1 MPKQSAR
8 NCGYGGIAQL
18 ARATG
23 SYPVGRGFKSN
34 FRYQW
39 PVGQEVKTR
48 PFHGCNSSS
57 NLLRVTKNPVRKRRI
72 FSYSLFTIHYSLFTF
87 AFSRTGFSECKR

>member
-34 FRYQW
+34 FRYQR
-39 PVGQEVKTR
+39 PVGQGAKTP
-48 PFHGCNSSS
+48 PFHGGNRSS

-72 FSYSLFTIHYSLFTF
+72 FPYSLFTF
-87 AFSRTGFSECKR
+87 HFRFLPHGIFGR